1 MTNSEVQS
9 IFNEAIS
16 MCSAAGYKPQK
27 LSPVC
32 KINSRK
38 KAYGVCKELCKRLTG
53 EVVSTEIGVS
63 KYFVAKANKQQMLQ
77 TLVHECLHSACGAK
91 CGHRG
96 EWKIAANK
104 VNCLYGLDVERANDY
119 RDEQGEKILSNEQNA
134 KYELKCPKCGKI
146 FYYNRLCKAVKNPN
160 HFVHPGCGVDLV
172 RIK

>member
-1 MTNSEVQS
+1 MTNNEVQA

-27 LSPVC
+27 LVPVC

-38 KAYGVCKELCKRLTG
+38 KAYGVCKEQRKTLTG
-53 EVVSTEIGVS
+53 EVISTEIGVS

-77 TLVHECLHSACGAK
+77 TLVHECLHSAVGAK
-91 CGHRG
+91 CGHTG
-96 EWKIAANK
+96 EWKAAANK
-104 VNCLYGLDVERANDY
+104 VNRLYGLDIERTSDY

-134 KYELKCPKCGKI
+134 KYILKCPKCGEK
-146 FYYNRLCKAVKNPN
+146 FYFNRMSKTVKFPSVFQHTPCK
-160 HFVHPGCGVDLV
+160 VDLI

>member
-1 MTNSEVQS
+1 MTNNEVQA

-27 LSPVC
+27 LYPIC

-38 KAYGVCKELCKRLTG
+38 KAYGVCKEQRNRYTK

-77 TLVHECLHSACGAK
+77 TLIHECLHSAVGANEHH
-91 CGHRG
+91 CG
-96 EWKIAANK
+96 EWAVAANK
-104 VNCLYGLDVERANDY
+104 VSRLYGLDITRTSNY
-119 RDEQGEKILSNEQNA
+119 KDEQGNGILSNEQNA
-134 KYELKCPKCGKI
+134 KYILKCPKCGKE
-146 FYYNRLCKAVKNPN
+146 FYYNRASKAVK
-160 HFVHPGCGVDLV
+160 HPENFFHPSCKVDLI